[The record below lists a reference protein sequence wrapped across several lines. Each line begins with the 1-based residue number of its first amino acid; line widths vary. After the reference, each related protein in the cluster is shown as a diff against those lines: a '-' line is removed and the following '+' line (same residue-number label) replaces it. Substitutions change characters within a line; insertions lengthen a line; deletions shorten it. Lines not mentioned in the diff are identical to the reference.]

1 MMRDNRLWLLFAGLA
16 IALSV
21 ACSSTPA
28 GPSDEDAAPASSGS
42 SGSVSAGP
50 GTQDAMEIVAD
61 SMTQG

>member
-28 GPSDEDAAPASSGS
+28 GPSGEDATPGS
-42 SGSVSAGP
+42 SGSAGP
-50 GTQDAMEIVAD
+50 GTQDATETVAD

>member
-28 GPSDEDAAPASSGS
+28 GPSGEDATSG
-42 SGSVSAGP
+42 SAGP
-50 GTQDAMEIVAD
+50 GTQDATETVAD